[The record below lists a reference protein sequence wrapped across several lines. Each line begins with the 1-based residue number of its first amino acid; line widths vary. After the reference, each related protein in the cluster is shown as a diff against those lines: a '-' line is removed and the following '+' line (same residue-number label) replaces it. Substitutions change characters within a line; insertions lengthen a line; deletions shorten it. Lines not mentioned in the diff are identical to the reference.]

1 MSEAAGSGMDE
12 EGLIRHVRSQVATD
26 PAPDLGIGDDAC
38 VWTPGGPT
46 CLSVDGIVEGRH
58 FTAKDPPREVGGKA
72 AAAAIS
78 DLAAMGARPVG
89 AVVSLHCPSRWP
101 ATEIMDGILA
111 ELQRHGCHCYGGDT
125 TGAEQLTIS
134 VTVWGESVPDGRFL
148 ARSSAEVGDVLLLTG
163 RVGGSLRHGRHLRPQ
178 PRLAEG
184 QWFAMQMATKAMM
197 DVSDGLAADA
207 AKMAAASGCGCLLL
221 PRDVPRHADVD
232 EGGDV
237 YTQALCD
244 GEDYELLVAIDAAAW
259 PTLQMA
265 WPFDLP
271 LTAVGWLLDQ
281 PGNFIEDHLGRVIP
295 SPFTGFSHRL

>member
-1 MSEAAGSGMDE
+1 MNVPSGSGMNED
-12 EGLIRHVRSQVATD
+12 GLIAHVRGRVATD
-26 PAPDLGIGDDAC
+26 PAPDIGIGDDAC

-58 FTAKDPPREVGGKA
+58 FTKDDPPQAVGRKA
-72 AAAAIS
+72 AAAALS

-89 AVVSLHCPSRWP
+89 AVVSLHCPSRWS
-101 ATEIMDGILA
+101 AVEVMDGVLA

-125 TGAEQLTIS
+125 TAAEQLTIS

-148 ARSSAEVGDVLLLTG
+148 ARSSAEPGDLLVLTG
-163 RVGGSLRHGRHLRPQ
+163 QVGGSLRKGRHLSPQ

-184 QWFAMQMATKAMM
+184 QWFAMQMASKAMM
-197 DVSDGLAADA
+197 DCSDGLAADA

-221 PRDVPRHADVD
+221 PGNVPRHDDVD
-232 EGGDV
+232 EAADV

-244 GEDYELLVAIDAAAW
+244 GEDYELLVAVDAAAW
-259 PTLQMA
+259 PALQLA

-271 LTAVGWLLDQ
+271 LTTVGWLIEQ

-295 SPFTGFSHRL
+295 SPFQGFSHGL